1 MSNSGGAFTFTVG
14 AQHTG
19 WSLLFSRYHYLFYL
33 IILF

>member
-19 WSLLFSRYHYLFYL
+19 WSLLFRFSL
-33 IILF
+33 